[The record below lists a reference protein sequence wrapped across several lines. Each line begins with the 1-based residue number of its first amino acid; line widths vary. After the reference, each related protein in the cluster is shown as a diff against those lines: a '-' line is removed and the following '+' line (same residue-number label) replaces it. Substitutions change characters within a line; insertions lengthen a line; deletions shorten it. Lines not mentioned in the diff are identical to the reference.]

1 MAVAKFGEKLRR
13 ERESRRITLDQI
25 AEATK
30 ISSRNL
36 RALEEENFAILPGG
50 IFNKGFVRSYA
61 RFLGINEDKAVADY
75 LAAAGEKLPAAK
87 IEGGGIPDPPPK
99 PRKPESSKGAPSGAF
114 WITATVLLG
123 VALGLGGWKYYK
135 QYLTE
140 RSARAAR
147 TVKVEATTPTLTLPT
162 EPAPVEGVSTIADA
176 TQQGSLTP
184 ASVPTQPV
192 PENQATAPAKISLVL
207 QVSVNQDSWM
217 RLTVDG
223 SLAVEEVLKAGTVR
237 SFRGVREIIVVAGN
251 AGGVDLS
258 LNGHKLDPLGP
269 EGVRG
274 ERTFTAED

>member
-99 PRKPESSKGAPSGAF
+99 PRKPESRRGAPSGAF
-114 WITATVLLG
+114 WVTATVLLG
-123 VALGLGGWKYYK
+123 IALGLGGWKYYK

-140 RSARAAR
+140 RSIRAARAA
-147 TVKVEATTPTLTLPT
+147 KVQATTPMLSLPSESVPLSDAPTLA
-162 EPAPVEGVSTIADA
+162 EADPQA
-176 TQQGSLTP
+176 TLTP
-184 ASVPTQPV
+184 ASVPAQPA
-192 PENQATAPAKISLVL
+192 PENQAVDPAKTSLVL

-217 RLTVDG
+217 KLTVDG

-237 SFRGVREIIVVAGN
+237 SFRGMREINVVAGN
-251 AGGVDLS
+251 AGGVDLL
-258 LNGHKLDPLGP
+258 LNGHKLDALGP

-274 ERTFTAED
+274 ERTFTAKD

>member
-99 PRKPESSKGAPSGAF
+99 PRKPEAKNGAPSGAF
-114 WITATVLLG
+114 WVTATVLLG

-135 QYLTE
+135 QYATE

-147 TVKVEATTPTLTLPT
+147 VAKVETPTPTLTLPT
-162 EPAPVEGVSTIADA
+162 EAAPLSDA
-176 TQQGSLTP
+176 PTLAETVPQATLTP
-184 ASVPTQPV
+184 ASVPTQPA
-192 PENQATAPAKISLVL
+192 PEKQAVDPVKTSLVL

-217 RLTVDG
+217 RLMVDG

-237 SFRGVREIIVVAGN
+237 SFRGVREINVVAGN
-251 AGGVDLS
+251 AGGVDLL

-274 ERTFTAED
+274 ERTFTAKD

>member
-99 PRKPESSKGAPSGAF
+99 PRKPEPRRGAPSGAF
-114 WITATVLLG
+114 WVTATVLLG

-147 TVKVEATTPTLTLPT
+147 AAKVETTTPTLTLPT
-162 EPAPVEGVSTIADA
+162 EPVPLSDAPTLAEAVPQA
-176 TQQGSLTP
+176 TLTP
-184 ASVPTQPV
+184 ASVPAQPA
-192 PENQATAPAKISLVL
+192 PENQAVDPAKTSLVL
-207 QVSVNQDSWM
+207 QVSVSQDSWM
-217 RLTVDG
+217 KLTVDG
-223 SLAVEEVLKAGTVR
+223 SLAIEEVLKAGTVR
-237 SFRGVREIIVVAGN
+237 SFRGVREINVVAGN
-251 AGGVDLS
+251 AGGVDLL

-269 EGVRG
+269 VGVRG
-274 ERTFTAED
+274 ERTFTAKD

>member
-1 MAVAKFGEKLRR
+1 MAAAKFGEKLRR

-75 LAAAGEKLPAAK
+75 LAAAGEKLPADK

-99 PRKPESSKGAPSGAF
+99 PRKPEPKKDAPSGAF
-114 WITATVLLG
+114 WVTATVLLG

-135 QYLTE
+135 QYLGE
-140 RSARAAR
+140 RAVRAAR
-147 TVKVEATTPTLTLPT
+147 VEKVDAITPALPAPT
-162 EPAPVEGVSTIADA
+162 ESEAVEGAPTVADTI
-176 TQQGSLTP
+176 QQGTLTP
-184 ASVPTQPV
+184 ASVPTQPA
-192 PENQATAPAKISLVL
+192 PESRAIEPAKTSLVL

-217 RLTVDG
+217 KLTVDG
-223 SLAVEEVLKAGTVR
+223 SLAVEEMVKAGTVR
-237 SFRGVREIIVVAGN
+237 SYRGVREISVVAGN

-258 LNGHKLDPLGP
+258 LNGHKVDPLGP

-274 ERTFTAED
+274 ERTFTAKD

>member
-99 PRKPESSKGAPSGAF
+99 PRKPERKKGAPSGAF
-114 WITATVLLG
+114 WVTATVLLG

-135 QYLTE
+135 QYLAE
-140 RSARAAR
+140 RSTRAERGA
-147 TVKVEATTPTLTLPT
+147 KVEATTPTLPVAS
-162 EPAPVEGVSTIADA
+162 EPAPLSEAPTIAEA
-176 TQQGSLTP
+176 IQQGSLTP
-184 ASVPTQPV
+184 ASVPTQPA
-192 PENQATAPAKISLVL
+192 PENQAIDSPKTSLVL

-217 RLTVDG
+217 KLTVDG
-223 SLAVEEVLKAGTVR
+223 SLAVEEVLRAGTVR
-237 SFRGVREIIVVAGN
+237 SFRGAREISVVAGN

-258 LNGHKLDPLGP
+258 LNGHKVDPLGP

-274 ERTFTAED
+274 ERTFTAKD